1 MSTLSRWLRGDEPK
15 PPPLPPTPYEH
26 LLLAPRF
33 DVRAEQLLGRPFYIA
48 DTLSFYSSFREIFQQ
63 EIYRFHATSHAPVI
77 VDCGANYGVSVV
89 YFKQIFPDAK
99 VIAVEADPEIFALLQ
114 WNVAVHDLADVTLI
128 NKVVAAQA
136 GQVQFHREGADAGR
150 MHFMAGAKGVLTLPT
165 IALDELLTQ
174 SVDFLKIDIEGAETE
189 VLAASRRL
197 DRVGQLMVEYHSFAD
212 SPQELPR
219 LLSALTEAGF
229 RYYVQTQYCP
239 RQPLTKTTA
248 HLGMDLQLN
257 IFAKRPGAT
266 VAVEGQPALPPE
278 AAVVSRRVA

>member
-1 MSTLSRWLRGDEPK
+1 LLSA
-15 PPPLPPTPYEH
+15 T
-26 LLLAPRF
+26 RF
-33 DVRAEQLLGRPFYIA
+33 EVRLEQLLGKPFYIA

-63 EIYRFHATSHAPVI
+63 EIYRFDAASHAPVI

-99 VIAVEADPEIFALLQ
+99 VIAVEADPEVFALLE
-114 WNVAVHDLADVTLI
+114 WNVAEHDLADVTLI
-128 NKVVAAQA
+128 KKVVAAQA
-136 GQVQFHREGADAGR
+136 GEVEFHREGADAGR
-150 MHFMAGAKGVLTLPT
+150 IHFMAGAKEVLRLPT

-197 DRVGQLMVEYHSFAD
+197 DRARQLMVEYHSFTD

-219 LLSALTEAGF
+219 LLNTLSEAGF
-229 RYYVQTQYCP
+229 RYYVQTQYCA
-239 RQPLTKTTA
+239 RQPLTKSTA

-257 IFAKRPGAT
+257 IFAKRPGSSAAI
-266 VAVEGQPALPPE
+266 VGRPALPADPIDN
-278 AAVVSRRVA
+278 AARRRVA

>member
-1 MSTLSRWLRGDEPK
+1 MSTLSRWLRGEEPK
-15 PPPLPPTPYEH
+15 PPPTPYEH

-33 DVRAEQLLGRPFYIA
+33 EVRPEQLLGKPFYIA

-63 EIYRFHATSHAPVI
+63 GIYRFHATSRSPVI
-77 VDCGANYGVSVV
+77 IDCGANYGVSVV

-114 WNVAVHDLADVTLI
+114 WNAAVHDLADVTLI

-136 GQVQFHREGADAGR
+136 GQVEFHREGADAGR
-150 MHFMAGAKGVLTLPT
+150 IHFMSGAKDVLTLPT

-174 SVDFLKIDIEGAETE
+174 PVDFLKIDIEGAETE

-197 DRVGQLMVEYHSFAD
+197 DLVSQLMVEYHSFAD

-219 LLSALTEAGF
+219 LLSTLTEAGF

-239 RQPLTKTTA
+239 RQPLTKATA

-257 IFAKRPGAT
+257 IFAKRPGSQA
-266 VAVEGQPALPPE
+266 AVEGRPALPTD
-278 AAVVSRRVA
+278 AITADRRVA